1 MHRCG
6 GTTIGATKWQVEI
19 MRWINIYKRQ
29 DTWKNISQEDVW
41 IMRNISG
48 CVCVCMCLCT
58 PIYPHAFLMYIVLVL
73 GNQITTQNEICVKN
87 QFTTDNH
94 E

>member
-1 MHRCG
+1 MEKYITGRCMDYE
-6 GTTIGATKWQVEI
+6 KHFWL
-19 MRWINIYKRQ
+19 
-29 DTWKNISQEDVW
+29 
-41 IMRNISG
+41 
-48 CVCVCMCLCT
+48 CMCLCT